1 MTKQPA
7 NPRLGRLKLPP
18 LRVLFPALVFG
29 TILGAFL
36 WSAFAQVEDPLPPY
50 ATDFGDDQPAIE
62 LELGQETL
70 SGQVLDTNGQPAPD
84 VLVELLQGDRPHW
97 DNTDELGRFE
107 LSGLFAGV
115 GEVLVSAVGR
125 PHMKQRVT
133 IPAGDLVWNLPPLHE
148 AIEFLP
154 QMLALELFGQFRSD
168 EEDLSGFEL
177 VLDPMP
183 GQDLMSGL
191 TSERLELDE
200 DGNFHSRDLIQGS
213 YIAYVLPPW
222 AVGGSWPR
230 LAQAEWKH
238 TTRQGGGSG
247 PLILTAKDAVLEVK
261 LSDSSGEAVEG
272 ALVLLRDRT
281 DPNRIWPPA
290 IGTPEGLYITRHL
303 PAGQY
308 TLQVVASEFDI
319 LRELTLEAD
328 TTTQLAIQLDSD

>member
-50 ATDFGDDQPAIE
+50 ATDFGADQPAIE
-62 LELGQETL
+62 LDLGQETL
-70 SGQVLDTNGQPAPD
+70 SGRVLDANGLPAPD
-84 VLVELLQGDRPHW
+84 VLVELLQGERPHW
-97 DNTDELGRFE
+97 DSTDTLGRFE

-133 IPAGDLVWNLPPLHE
+133 IPAADLVWNLPPPHE
-148 AIEFLP
+148 PIEFLP
-154 QMLALELFGQFRSD
+154 EMLALELFGQFRSD

-177 VLDPMP
+177 VLEPTP

-191 TSERLELDE
+191 TTERLELDE
-200 DGNFHSRDLIQGS
+200 DGHFYSPDLIQGS
-213 YIAYVLPPW
+213 YSAYVLPPW

-230 LAQAEWKH
+230 LAQAQWNH
-238 TTRQGGGSG
+238 TTGKGGAAG
-247 PLILTAKDAVLEVK
+247 PLILTAEDAVLEVK
-261 LSDSSGEAVEG
+261 LTDSSGEAVVG
-272 ALVLLRDRT
+272 ALVLLRDQT

-290 IGTPEGLYITRHL
+290 IGTAEGLYITRHL
-303 PAGQY
+303 PAGPY
-308 TLQVVASEFDI
+308 SLQVVAAEYDI
-319 LRELTLEAD
+319 LRELTLEAKA
-328 TTTQLAIQLDSD
+328 TTQLAIQLDSD